1 MSSKEGAVI
10 ITSTPSD
17 SAGLIGH
24 VFCPDPSDPDAL
36 SLIAY
41 LEDTGCVV
49 THTAIDATLTQD
61 AAIAQFSVA
70 NNGATVEYLVDLLQ
84 SSPVIFREG
93 RLSLLHRQ
101 LQQEE
106 YALSHPFL
114 TLLVIPRH
122 ATPSHL
128 LQLGFSRELMHHL
141 LLLIPLSPPLVL
153 VWIHLMM
160 ALCLS
165 TQCSRLHAPSGLP
178 TPVDTLR
185 CRPPL
190 RPRFS
195 WSLHRCYTTT
205 KRHFKYTNCPN
216 IHNWILIYKLGLPSP
231 NIHTGLSFLSQYTF
245 SDPNMCI
252 RTWQTQYTD

>member
-24 VFCPDPSDPDAL
+24 VFCPDPSNPDAL

-106 YALSHPFL
+106 YDHPSQSSFSDA
-114 TLLVIPRH
+114 VGN
-122 ATPSHL
+122 TPSRNPISSPPTWL
-128 LQLGFSRELMHHL
+128 LSRANASPRPHSTQPPSRLGVDPPDDGFVPQHSV
-141 LLLIPLSPPLVL
+141 LSPARSFWSAHSSGHTSVSSSSAARIQLERPSVL
-153 VWIHLMM
+153 YNNQM
-160 ALCLS
+160 
-165 TQCSRLHAPSGLP
+165 
-178 TPVDTLR
+178 
-185 CRPPL
+185 
-190 RPRFS
+190 
-195 WSLHRCYTTT
+195 SLQ
-205 KRHFKYTNCPN
+205 
-216 IHNWILIYKLGLPSP
+216 IYKLSK
-231 NIHTGLSFLSQYTF
+231 YT
-245 SDPNMCI
+245 
-252 RTWQTQYTD
+252 